1 MVNDVQELLNELQR
15 TATPLRGACAGI
27 YFLFDGEEVV
37 YVGQSWNCQ
46 LRVGEHTRRDSQ
58 KKFLKWNFMPVDAAQ
73 DRTSLERSLIDE
85 LKPRFN
91 LR

>member
-1 MVNDVQELLNELQR
+1 MATDVQELLRALQLS
-15 TATPLRGACAGI
+15 ATPLRGARAGI
-27 YFLFDGEEVV
+27 YFLFDDDEVV
-37 YVGQSWNCQ
+37 YVGQSWNCL

-58 KKFLKWNFMPVDAAQ
+58 KKFLSWNFMPVDEAQ
-73 DRTSLERSLIDE
+73 DRTSLERNLIAN